1 MHILTSHL
9 QVNGVRQ
16 TIAITSRVNQEMSSR
31 CSNER
36 LLSIL
41 YWLLKLQH
49 WQSTHAIKDDSGP
62 TMKCQMSMDLSSECC
77 VCFEARAPQRDPCV
91 HCGGSFPVCERCLH
105 AWSWAAGSVK
115 RCVICR
121 SEALRPSRERRA
133 IDLHLHP
140 LSPLSFL
147 FMISMYVLVHYSW
160 LRYCYRIVTS
170 PSHLF

>member
-1 MHILTSHL
+1 MTPLS
-9 QVNGVRQ
+9 
-16 TIAITSRVNQEMSSR
+16 A
-31 CSNER
+31 
-36 LLSIL
+36 LLCWVIQ
-41 YWLLKLQH
+41 LQH
-49 WQSTHAIKDDSGP
+49 WQRTHLLKDIMTP
-62 TMKCQMSMDLSSECC
+62 AEERQALPSSECC
-77 VCFEARAPQRDPCV
+77 VCFEVSAPQRDPCV

-121 SEALRPSRERRA
+121 SEDRRPSRARRD

-147 FMISMYVLVHYSW
+147 FMISTYVLLHYSW
-160 LRYCYRIVTS
+160 LLCCYRIVTS